1 MPTSLLRGFAALSDP
16 TVRRVLWIGIAGALA
31 AFLCLTAGAWYLL
44 LHIDLLSAAWLD
56 RALDLFGGLLV
67 VAIAW
72 LLFPAIVVG
81 ISGLLLDEVAAA
93 VERRSYPGLPPPRE
107 LGLAR
112 SVWLSLRFFAVV
124 VVLNLLALPVYLF
137 VPALNLLVF
146 YLLNGYLLGREYF
159 ELVALRRMEMA
170 EAKVM
175 RRTYGVR
182 LFWAGIVI
190 AFLST
195 IPLVNLLVPVVAT
208 AFMAHVFYG
217 EIGYARH
224 PAGLLRFE

>member
-16 TVRRVLWIGIAGALA
+16 AVRRVLWIGMGGALA
-31 AFLCLTAGAWYLL
+31 AFLCLTGGTWYLL
-44 LHIDLLSAAWLD
+44 LHVDLLTAAWLD

-67 VAIAW
+67 VVIAY

-81 ISGLLLDEVAAA
+81 VSGLLLDDVAAA
-93 VERRSYPGLPPPRE
+93 VERRSYPGLPP
-107 LGLAR
+107 AR
-112 SVWLSLRFFAVV
+112 RMSVTRSIRLSLRFFAVV
-124 VVLNLLALPVYLF
+124 VALNLLALPVYLL

-159 ELVALRRMEMA
+159 ELIALRRMGEA

-182 LFWAGIVI
+182 LFWAGIMI

-195 IPLVNLLVPVVAT
+195 MPLVNLLVPVVAT

-217 EIGYARH
+217 DIGYAHR
-224 PAGLLRFE
+224 PAGRLRFE